1 MKASELTAMD
11 NLIKQA
17 PFFCHYCVGATLSI
31 ILRDRVL
38 GLYDWRQLL
47 EAGQR
52 LWENH
57 LHPLVAISGCD
68 LSETLSLVGSGSI
81 DAHCPGNLRKE
92 VDKEKDEEL
101 EGVLLL
107 LHHSGR
113 LLFSA
118 DLIWNIIY
126 NMHLVFSAQALVSS
140 SSELLSVS
148 FYKRSAQVRWC
159 NDNTDKV

>member
-17 PFFCHYCVGATLSI
+17 PFFCHYCAGATSSI
-31 ILRDRVL
+31 VPRDRVL
-38 GLYDWRQLL
+38 GLYDWRHLL

-52 LWENH
+52 WSEYH
-57 LHPLVAISGCD
+57 LHPLAISGCD
-68 LSETLSLVGSGSI
+68 LSETLCLVGSGSI
-81 DAHCPGNLRKE
+81 DAHCPGSLRKE

-113 LLFSA
+113 LLFSWF
-118 DLIWNIIY
+118 DLKHY
-126 NMHLVFSAQALVSS
+126 F
-140 SSELLSVS
+140 
-148 FYKRSAQVRWC
+148 
-159 NDNTDKV
+159 

>member
-1 MKASELTAMD
+1 MD

-17 PFFCHYCVGATLSI
+17 PFFCHYCVGATSSI
-31 ILRDRVL
+31 VLRDWIL

-57 LHPLVAISGCD
+57 LHPLVATSGCD
-68 LSETLSLVGSGSI
+68 LSETLSLVGCGSI
-81 DAHCPGNLRKE
+81 DAHCPGSLRKE
-92 VDKEKDEEL
+92 LDKEKDEEL

-107 LHHSGR
+107 HHSGR
-113 LLFSA
+113 LQFSA
-118 DLIWNIIY
+118 DLIWNIIF

-148 FYKRSAQVRWC
+148 FVCSAQVRWC